1 MSHDTVP
8 SPPARLTHRH
18 VLFIALGGAIGT
30 GLFLGSGKTIAAAG
44 PAILFGY
51 AICGLMIYLIARAL
65 GEMTWHSPE
74 AGSFSRFAELYIGR
88 WAGFMT
94 GWAYWCIWILVGM
107 IELTGI
113 GMQMKVWFP
122 ELPQWIPAFVVAAL
136 LFGVNLLNVR
146 LYGEIE
152 FGITL
157 IKILTVVALIVVGGG
172 MVLHGQFMSNDPAA
186 PHISN
191 LWEHGGLLPHGAQ
204 GLLAALPIA
213 AFSFAGIEV
222 VGMTAAEAH
231 EPRQVISRA
240 VNGIV
245 FRIFFFYIGALS
257 IVMMLYAWDGLG
269 SGSPFVTVFER
280 AGLSTAATII
290 NIVVIA
296 SLISQANTGMF
307 ATSRMLRAMA
317 DQRQA
322 HRALA
327 HTNRHNVPI
336 AGLAVTLVMLM
347 GGVLLNYLVPE
358 HVFMLLANSVVVLL
372 VWVWCIILVTHIRFR
387 RAMVQQGNPHNGFR
401 LPLAPWSNIVGLLFQ
416 GFIVYLLWKD
426 PSSRPV
432 LATAP
437 LWFGAM
443 LAAWFI
449 MEIRQHGSEHVYKRI
464 LTSIKSVRAEQKAS
478 QRLS

>member
-1 MSHDTVP
+1 MSHDVLH
-8 SPPARLTHRH
+8 SPQARLTHRH

-30 GLFLGSGKTIAAAG
+30 GLFLGSGKTIATAG

-65 GEMTWHSPE
+65 GEMTWYSPE

-94 GWAYWCIWILVGM
+94 GWAYWFIWILVGM

-122 ELPQWIPAFVVAAL
+122 ALPQWVPAFIVAAL
-136 LFGVNLLNVR
+136 LFGINLLNVR

-157 IKILTVVALIVVGGG
+157 IKILTVIALIVVGGG
-172 MVLHGQFMSNDPAA
+172 MVIHGQFFSHDPTA
-186 PHISN
+186 PHIGN
-191 LWEHGGLLPHGAQ
+191 LWEHGGLLPHGLQ

-222 VGMTAAEAH
+222 VGMTTAEAH
-231 EPRQVISRA
+231 EPRKVIARA

-257 IVMMLYAWDGLG
+257 VVMMLYAWDALG
-269 SGSPFVTVFER
+269 SNSSPFVTVFER

-296 SLISQANTGMF
+296 SLVSQANTGMF

-317 DQRQA
+317 DQR
-322 HRALA
+322 HVHTALSR
-327 HTNRHNVPI
+327 TNRHNVPV
-336 AGLAVTLVMLM
+336 AGLVVTLIMLM
-347 GGVLLNYLVPE
+347 CGVLLNYLVPE
-358 HVFMLLANSVVVLL
+358 RVFMLLANSVVTLL
-372 VWVWCIILVTHIRFR
+372 VWVWCIILITHICFR
-387 RAMVQQGNPHNGFR
+387 RAMVRQGNPTNGFR
-401 LPLAPWSNIVGLLFQ
+401 LPLTPWSNIAGLVFQ
-416 GFIVYLLWKD
+416 GIIVYLIWRD
-426 PSSRPV
+426 PDSRPV

-443 LAAWFI
+443 IAAWFI
-449 MEIRQHGSEHVYKRI
+449 MEARRQYDGHVFKGLYHMLINMKNVCTR
-464 LTSIKSVRAEQKAS
+464 QKT
-478 QRLS
+478 

>member
-1 MSHDTVP
+1 MTHTA
-8 SPPARLTHRH
+8 SPPSARLSHRH

-44 PAILFGY
+44 PSILFGY

-74 AGSFSRFAELYIGR
+74 AGSFSRFAELYVGR

-94 GWAYWCIWILVGM
+94 GWAYWSIWILVGM

-122 ELPQWIPAFVVAAL
+122 DLPQWLPAFVVAAV
-136 LFGVNLLNVR
+136 LFAVNLLNVR
-146 LYGEIE
+146 MFGEIE

-157 IKILTVVALIVVGGG
+157 IKIITVVALIVVGGG
-172 MVLHGQFMSNDPAA
+172 MVLHGQFFSADPNA
-186 PHISN
+186 PHIGN
-191 LWEHGGLLPHGAQ
+191 LWEHGGLLPKGVS

-231 EPRQVISRA
+231 QPRQVISRA

-245 FRIFFFYIGALS
+245 FRIFVFYIGALS
-257 IVMMLYAWDGLG
+257 IVMMLYAWDGLD
-269 SGSPFVTVFER
+269 SSSSPFVTVFER
-280 AGLSTAATII
+280 AGLGTAATVI

-317 DQRQA
+317 DQHHA
-322 HRALA
+322 PGVLA
-327 HTNRHNVPI
+327 RTNRNNVPVASLGI
-336 AGLAVTLVMLM
+336 TLVMLM
-347 GGVLLNYLVPE
+347 GGVVLNYWVPE
-358 HVFMLLANSVVVLL
+358 RVFMLLANSVVVLL
-372 VWVWCIILVTHIRFR
+372 IWVWCIILVTHMRFR
-387 RAMVQQGNPHNGFR
+387 RAMARQGNTENGFR
-401 LPLAPWSNIVGLLFQ
+401 LPFAPWSNIAGLAFQ
-416 GFIVYLLWKD
+416 GVIVYLLWKD
-426 PSSRPV
+426 PDARPI

-437 LWFGAM
+437 LWFGVM
-443 LAAWFI
+443 LTAWLI
-449 MEIRQHGSEHVYKRI
+449 MGIRRRAKSALLKACSGLGSP
-464 LTSIKSVRAEQKAS
+464 
-478 QRLS
+478 

>member
-1 MSHDTVP
+1 MSDTE
-8 SPPARLTHRH
+8 SPLSAPARLSHRH
-18 VLFIALGGAIGT
+18 VLFIALGGAVGT
-30 GLFLGSGKTIAAAG
+30 GLFLGSGSTIAAAG
-44 PAILFGY
+44 PSILFGY

-74 AGSFSRFAELYIGR
+74 AGSFSRFAERYIGR

-94 GWAYWCIWILVGM
+94 GWAYWFIWILVGM

-113 GMQMKVWFP
+113 GMQLKVWCP
-122 ELPQWIPAFVVAAL
+122 ELPQWVPAFVVATL

-146 LYGEIE
+146 LFGEIE

-157 IKILTVVALIVVGGG
+157 IKILTVIALIVVGGG
-172 MVLHGQFMSNDPAA
+172 MVLHGQFFSNDPNA
-186 PHISN
+186 PHIST
-191 LWEHGGLLPHGAQ
+191 LWEHGGMLPRGMH

-231 EPRQVISRA
+231 NPRHVIARA

-257 IVMMLYAWDGLG
+257 IVMMLYAWDELDG
-269 SGSPFVTVFER
+269 SSSPFVTVFER
-280 AGLSTAATII
+280 AGLGAAATII

-317 DQRQA
+317 DQRHA
-322 HRALA
+322 HARLA
-327 HTNRHNVPI
+327 RTNRHNVPV
-336 AGLAVTLVMLM
+336 ASLGVTLAMLM
-347 GGVLLNYLVPE
+347 GGVLLNYWVPE
-358 HVFMLLANSVVVLL
+358 RVFMLLANSVVVLL

-387 RAMVQQGNPHNGFR
+387 RAMVQQGQPKNGFR
-401 LPLAPWSNIVGLLFQ
+401 LPCAPWSNVAGLMFQ
-416 GFIVYLLWKD
+416 AFIVCLLWQD
-426 PSSRPV
+426 ADSRPV

-443 LAAWFI
+443 VVAWVVI
-449 MEIRQHGSEHVYKRI
+449 DARRHP
-464 LTSIKSVRAEQKAS
+464 EQSLVGRVK
-478 QRLS
+478 QRLFSAHEA

>member
-1 MSHDTVP
+1 MSQNVLN
-8 SPPARLTHRH
+8 SSPARLTHRH
-18 VLFIALGGAIGT
+18 ILFIALGGAIGT

-94 GWAYWCIWILVGM
+94 GWAYWSIWILVGM

-122 ELPQWIPAFVVAAL
+122 TLPQWVPAFVVAAL

-157 IKILTVVALIVVGGG
+157 IKIVTVVALIVVGGG
-172 MVLHGQFMSNDPAA
+172 MVLHGQFFSHDSAA
-186 PHISN
+186 PHVSN
-191 LWEHGGLLPHGAQ
+191 LWEHGGLLPHGLQ

-231 EPRQVISRA
+231 EPRKIIARA

-269 SGSPFVTVFER
+269 NESSPFVTVFER

-290 NIVVIA
+290 NIVVVA
-296 SLISQANTGMF
+296 SLVSQANTGMF

-317 DQRQA
+317 DQRHA
-322 HRALA
+322 HAALSR
-327 HTNRHNVPI
+327 TNRHNVPV
-336 AGLAVTLVMLM
+336 AGLSVTLVMLM

-358 HVFMLLANSVVVLL
+358 RVFMLLANSVVVLL

-387 RAMVQQGNPHNGFR
+387 RAMVRQGKPFNGFR

-416 GFIVYLLWKD
+416 GFIVYLIGSD

-443 LAAWFI
+443 IVAWFI
-449 MEIRQHGSEHVYKRI
+449 IEARQQYSGHVVKGLWNS
-464 LTSIKSVRAEQKAS
+464 LTNMKEARARQKT
-478 QRLS
+478 L